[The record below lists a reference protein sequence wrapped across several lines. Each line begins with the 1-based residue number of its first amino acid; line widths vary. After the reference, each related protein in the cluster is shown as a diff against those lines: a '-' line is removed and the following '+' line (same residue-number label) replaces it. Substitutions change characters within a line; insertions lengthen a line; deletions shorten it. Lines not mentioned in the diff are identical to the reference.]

1 MRFVIKKLSHFVTK
15 FDLFCNKR
23 SIIITAAPDH
33 YGNFWYGTLEF
44 KGTLNRVKE
53 LMELWN
59 LRTPCYH
66 GGF

>member
-1 MRFVIKKLSHFVTK
+1 M
-15 FDLFCNKR
+15 
-23 SIIITAAPDH
+23 ITAAPDH

-66 GGF
+66 GGFW